1 MTLHWMGLPGF
12 KFRTMRHFACL
23 ALIATLACSG
33 EPVEW
38 GETVYANFPRAP
50 LEFPGAL
57 QSVPSADACPGSLR
71 VAKNGSHQYAA
82 WWESQP
88 DSSVLLFF
96 SRLTG
101 RVWSASVVADSS
113 DRGAR
118 GCGRPAPGIAADDS
132 SGYIHLA
139 YFSEPESGA
148 GIFFAHSMDSGATFH
163 SPVPIVFGRNPSRV
177 SVASDGDRVAVA
189 YEDPNASQPLIGIA
203 LSKTMGHIFES
214 RIQGTSESGRARQP
228 VVRIAG
234 DSIRLWW
241 SEYSADPAVSATRPR
256 YRAGLWKGPRSTH
269 DEREETK

>member
-1 MTLHWMGLPGF
+1 M
-12 KFRTMRHFACL
+12 FRTMRRFACL
-23 ALIATLACSG
+23 ALIATLACSR
-33 EPVEW
+33 EPVQW
-38 GETVYANFPRAP
+38 GETVYASVPREP

-82 WWESQP
+82 WWESKP
-88 DSSVLLFF
+88 DSSVVLLF
-96 SRLTG
+96 SRMSG
-101 RVWSASVVADSS
+101 RVWSASIVADST
-113 DRGAR
+113 DEGAR
-118 GCGRPAPGIAADDS
+118 GCGRPAPAIAADDS

-203 LSKTMGHIFES
+203 LSRTMGHIFES

-228 VVRIAG
+228 VVRIEG

-241 SEYSADPAVSATRPR
+241 SEYSSDPAVSATRPR
-256 YRAGLWKGPRSTH
+256 YRAGQWKGPGAANRQG
-269 DEREETK
+269 EETK